1 MIHRNLQEACKVLH
15 LSSILEHY
23 DEVVFENKEQFLQDI
38 LNLEIEARQSKSIN
52 FNKKAKFRE
61 LKWLKDYEWGEQIHL
76 PSTTSKEHISELRFL
91 KENRTFY
98 YSDLLEPENTF
109 SNSIRFKGL

>member
-38 LNLEIEARQSKSIN
+38 LNLEIEARQSKKSIN
-52 FNKKAKFRE
+52 FNKK
-61 LKWLKDYEWGEQIHL
+61 
-76 PSTTSKEHISELRFL
+76 SKI
-91 KENRTFY
+91 
-98 YSDLLEPENTF
+98 
-109 SNSIRFKGL
+109 

>member
-38 LNLEIEARQSKSIN
+38 LNLEIEARQSK
-52 FNKKAKFRE
+52 KKV
-61 LKWLKDYEWGEQIHL
+61 
-76 PSTTSKEHISELRFL
+76 STLIKKIKKKSKI
-91 KENRTFY
+91 
-98 YSDLLEPENTF
+98 
-109 SNSIRFKGL
+109 

>member
-38 LNLEIEARQSKSIN
+38 LNLEIEARQSKKSIN
-52 FNKKAKFRE
+52 FNKKK
-61 LKWLKDYEWGEQIHL
+61 Q
-76 PSTTSKEHISELRFL
+76 
-91 KENRTFY
+91 N
-98 YSDLLEPENTF
+98 LE
-109 SNSIRFKGL
+109 S

>member
-38 LNLEIEARQSKSIN
+38 LNLEIEARQSK
-52 FNKKAKFRE
+52 KKKYQ
-61 LKWLKDYEWGEQIHL
+61 L
-76 PSTTSKEHISELRFL
+76 
-91 KENRTFY
+91 
-98 YSDLLEPENTF
+98 
-109 SNSIRFKGL
+109 

>member
-38 LNLEIEARQSKSIN
+38 LNLEIEARQSKKVSTLII
-52 FNKKAKFRE
+52 KK
-61 LKWLKDYEWGEQIHL
+61 Q
-76 PSTTSKEHISELRFL
+76 
-91 KENRTFY
+91 N
-98 YSDLLEPENTF
+98 LE
-109 SNSIRFKGL
+109 S

>member
-1 MIHRNLQEACKVLH
+1 MKLDKV
-15 LSSILEHY
+15 
-23 DEVVFENKEQFLQDI
+23 
-38 LNLEIEARQSKSIN
+38 KSIN

-98 YSDLLEPENTF
+98 YSDLLEPEKHLATAL
-109 SNSIRFKGL
+109 GLKACEQGYQVKFFE

>member
-1 MIHRNLQEACKVLH
+1 

-38 LNLEIEARQSKSIN
+38 LNLEIEARQSKKKKVSTLIK
-52 FNKKAKFRE
+52 KKAKFRE

-76 PSTTSKEHISELRFL
+76 PSTTSK
-91 KENRTFY
+91 RTY
-98 YSDLLEPENTF
+98 
-109 SNSIRFKGL
+109 